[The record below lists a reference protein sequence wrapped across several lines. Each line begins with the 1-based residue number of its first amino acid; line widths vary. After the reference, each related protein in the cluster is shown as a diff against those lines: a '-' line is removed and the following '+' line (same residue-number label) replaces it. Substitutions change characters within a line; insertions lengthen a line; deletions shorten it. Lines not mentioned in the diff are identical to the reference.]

1 MALLYHDFMYKCI
14 DRKDFQLIW
23 KKQIALFG
31 KFIRVF
37 VKEKIKKGNTEKEGK
52 NTWHLLNAMKNSRV
66 IKTRT

>member
-1 MALLYHDFMYKCI
+1 MAVLYHDFMHKCI

-37 VKEKIKKGNTEKEGK
+37 VKEKIKKGNREGRKEYLASTKCNEKFQSYK
-52 NTWHLLNAMKNSRV
+52 N
-66 IKTRT
+66 